1 MTSEKKP
8 QYLKQG
14 ISLTGLGTPSFQK
27 AIDNVYNLFAIFARN
42 VPQGKLQLWSPQ
54 EHDGV
59 KALDLSNRIFT
70 SRRDDPTGKA
80 IAMGPLIDPGEK
92 LLSLAGDSLF
102 YGEENVV
109 AYGRRVL
116 EEDQAVRW
124 VVVQKK
130 KKPDTYRLFQIHCDS
145 SRKLPDRGHSRGEGV
160 DGCIPY
166 SWKGSAPN
174 PHIEKY
180 NADGPGL
187 HHGE

>member
-1 MTSEKKP
+1 
-8 QYLKQG
+8 
-14 ISLTGLGTPSFQK
+14 
-27 AIDNVYNLFAIFARN
+27 
-42 VPQGKLQLWSPQ
+42 
-54 EHDGV
+54 
-59 KALDLSNRIFT
+59 
-70 SRRDDPTGKA
+70 
-80 IAMGPLIDPGEK
+80 MGPLIDPGEK

-187 HHGE
+187 HHGERKQPKYGRTKQTDFQQAFGRRIGKTTIRRAPTLKRKIGYNEEQDADERARTNKMRVDDEAQQQS